1 MGYCDIRKI
10 LTLKKGRK
18 RSQIQNRRINRITTE
33 KSKGLLQ
40 KNEDIFIKGKYE
52 VGRTNVVKHTID
64 TGDEK
69 PIKQRA
75 RRLSVKEKELE
86 KEHIE
91 EMLKKGIIR
100 KSKSSWAS
108 SIVFVQKKGGE
119 MRFCVDYRK
128 LNKITKK
135 DNHPLPRID
144 EMLDKFEGSQW
155 FSSID
160 LASAYWQVEMDEK
173 DIENTAFITNEELYE
188 FLVMPFGLCN
198 APATFQRLMHEV
210 LGNLIYTKAPVY
222 LDDII
227 IHSKTFEQ
235 HLEDIDEVFGK
246 LRDARLMSKENKCEF
261 CAPEIKFLGH
271 IIGKDGK
278 KVDLDKDEK
287 VRNYLR
293 PENISQLREF
303 LGLASYYRKFI
314 KDFSK
319 KIKPMTKLLEGMKR
333 GAKKSKWK
341 KEKQKGIKDIEFLE
355 KWGKEQEESYELM
368 KKVLIETPV
377 LIHPNFEKDF
387 ILSTDASGYALEAVL
402 EQEGDDKKIHPVGY
416 ASKTLTKA
424 EQKYSITELECY
436 AIVWGIEKFHHYLY
450 GRKFKVVMDHQALT
464 WLMKNENSLKGRRA
478 RWVLKMEPYDFEII
492 YKEGRKH
499 KNADALSRMKY
510 G

>member
-10 LTLKKGRK
+10 LTLKKEEREVKYKIGELTESQWK
-18 RSQIQNRRINRITTE
+18 RVE
-33 KSKGLLQ
+33 ELLR
-40 KNEDIFIKGKYE
+40 KNEDIFIKDKYE
-52 VGRTNVVKHTID
+52 VGRTNIVKHTID

-108 SIVFVQKKGGE
+108 SIVFVQKKRGE
-119 MRFCVDYRK
+119 MQFCVDYRK

-173 DIENTAFITNEELYE
+173 DIEKTAFITSEGLYE
-188 FLVMPFGLCN
+188 FLVMLFGLCN

-210 LGNLIYTKAPVY
+210 LGNLIYTKTPVY

-235 HLEDIDEVFGK
+235 HLKDIDEVFGK
-246 LRDARLMSKENKCEF
+246 LRDARLMLKENKCEF

-271 IIGKDGK
+271 IIGRDGR
-278 KVDLDKDEK
+278 KVDLDKVEK
-287 VRNYLR
+287 VKNYPR
-293 PENISQLREF
+293 PENISQLRGF

-319 KIKPMTKLLEGMKR
+319 KAKPLTKLLEGTKR
-333 GAKKSKWK
+333 EAKKAKWK
-341 KEKQKGIKDIEFLE
+341 KEMLKKIEDSGFMDNWE
-355 KWGKEQEESYELM
+355 IEQEES
-368 KKVLIETPV
+368 
-377 LIHPNFEKDF
+377 
-387 ILSTDASGYALEAVL
+387 
-402 EQEGDDKKIHPVGY
+402 
-416 ASKTLTKA
+416 
-424 EQKYSITELECY
+424 
-436 AIVWGIEKFHHYLY
+436 
-450 GRKFKVVMDHQALT
+450 FK
-464 WLMKNENSLKGRRA
+464 R
-478 RWVLKMEPYDFEII
+478 
-492 YKEGRKH
+492 
-499 KNADALSRMKY
+499 
-510 G
+510 